1 VPGVQE
7 PTFLILTALAAQPLH
22 GYGIVQSV
30 TRLSDGEVNLRPGTL
45 YGALDRL
52 DQLGLIAV
60 DREEAVDG
68 RLRRYYRLSDSGAA
82 ALAEQAERLR
92 RRAAAADA
100 QLGLRPGL
108 SGGAA

>member
-1 VPGVQE
+1 MQE

-30 TRLSDGEVNLRPGTL
+30 TELSDGEVKLRPGTL

-52 DQLGLIAV
+52 DQQGLIAV
-60 DREEAVDG
+60 EREEPVDG

-82 ALAEQAERLR
+82 ALAEQAERLH
-92 RRAAAADA
+92 RRATAADQ
-100 QLGLRPGL
+100 QLRLRPGL
-108 SGGAA
+108 AGGAA